1 MSSRWSS
8 TRASTLLSPTPL
20 ESGPAGLIVTG
31 TVVHGEKRGRA
42 LGFPTANIALAP
54 GNPFPP
60 EGVYCCLV
68 QFSHRDRLYGA
79 TVSVGTNPTFPDIA
93 SIRVEAHIHDL
104 DEQLYGLTAEL
115 RLLHR
120 LRDMRRFAGVEELIA
135 QMERDVQQSRQ
146 LLVVQLGS
154 PV

>member
-1 MSSRWSS
+1 MP
-8 TRASTLLSPTPL
+8 SPTHPEL
-20 ESGPAGLIVTG
+20 DPAVGLTITG

-68 QFSHRDRLYGA
+68 RLPHRLTACGA
-79 TVSVGTNPTFPDIA
+79 TVSVGTNPTFPDIE

-104 DEQLYGLTAEL
+104 DEQLYGLIAEL
-115 RLLHR
+115 RLLQR
-120 LRDMRRFAGVEELIA
+120 LRDMRRFASAEDLIA
-135 QMERDVQQSRQ
+135 QMESDVRQSRQ
-146 LLVVQLGS
+146 LLAALGH
-154 PV
+154 